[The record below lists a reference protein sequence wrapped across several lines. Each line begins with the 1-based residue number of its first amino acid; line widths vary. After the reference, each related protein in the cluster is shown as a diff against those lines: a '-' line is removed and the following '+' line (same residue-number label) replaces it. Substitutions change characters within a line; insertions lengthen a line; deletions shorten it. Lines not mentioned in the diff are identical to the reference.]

1 MLGRSNGDNDAQ
13 TSGVLIQ
20 YLRDIS
26 AHLREVNIS
35 RRTAALAAAFSYLQG
50 FLACG
55 TGRRERSFPQVLPW
69 AERSCQSTACRQ
81 RNL

>member
-35 RRTAALAAAFSYLQG
+35 RKTTALAAAILV
-50 FLACG
+50 LAG
-55 TGRRERSFPQVLPW
+55 LLGVRYRE
-69 AERSCQSTACRQ
+69 A
-81 RNL
+81 